1 MFNIWLNRATLEGM
15 YLLELTRRFV
25 FYRNT
30 NRREIRQHQLAFYK
44 RIWQEAAQRLG
55 ASWESIGRQIAE
67 IDLNGCRTRVCEYT
81 SEIDSSVTCALLH
94 EKPLVHQILQQ
105 HALPVPRH
113 ASFALHHVAPAV
125 EFLRSAA
132 GCCVVKPANG
142 GAGRGVTT
150 GIRRRRDLARAIAVA
165 AAYGNDLMIEEQIQ
179 GDNYR
184 LLYLDGQLID
194 AFVRRPPSVIGD
206 GRSSVAA
213 LVRRANEQ
221 RLEERDAL
229 SQVLIPKD
237 FDMRQTLGRQGLSLR
252 SVPAEGRVV
261 TLKTVVNDNSG
272 LDNSTVTHLLHP
284 AIVEAGRQAVEAL
297 RVRFAGIDVITPNP
311 AVSLADCGGV
321 ILEVNSPPGLYY
333 HYHKR
338 DGAFP
343 AAYYVLK
350 RLLAEDS
357 PAHPR
362 EHVAVANQ
370 LEGTLA

>member
-30 NRREIRQHQLAFYK
+30 NRREIRQHQLTFYERVWK
-44 RIWQEAAQRLG
+44 ESAERLG

-67 IDLNGCRTRVCEYT
+67 IDLNGSRTRVCDYT
-81 SEIDSSVTCALLH
+81 SEIDTAVTCALLH
-94 EKPLVHQILQQ
+94 EKPLVHQILRE

-113 ASFALHHVAPAV
+113 ARFALSAVAPAV
-125 EFLRSAA
+125 EFLKSAA
-132 GCCVVKPANG
+132 GYCVVKPANG

-150 GIRRRRDLARAIAVA
+150 GIRRQSELARATAVA

-194 AFVRRPPSVIGD
+194 AFVRRPPSVVGD
-206 GRSSVAA
+206 GRLTVAV

-221 RLEERDAL
+221 RLKEGDAL

-237 FDMRQTLGRQGLSLR
+237 FDMRQTLARQGLSLR

-284 AIVEAGRQAVEAL
+284 AIVEAGRLAAEAL
-297 RVRFAGIDVITPNP
+297 RVRFAGIDIITPNP
-311 AVSLADCGGV
+311 SLSLAECGGV

-350 RLLAEDS
+350 RLLVEDS
-357 PAHPR
+357 PSRPR
-362 EHVAVANQ
+362 DHRDAANQ